1 MRVYEYGNATVY
13 ITEPTEKHL
22 QNIRGATEVFLRKVM
37 KERIQNGNSSTR
49 VKCKK

>member
-1 MRVYEYGNATVY
+1 MKVYEYNNATVY

-37 KERIQNGNSSTR
+37 KERIRNGSSKTR
-49 VKCKK
+49 TKR